1 MRKVIAGLDIGSKYI
16 KLVVVEF
23 TKGKANVLGVS
34 YGDSKGVKK
43 GVVTDPNAL
52 ISSLKE
58 VFSKCENMI
67 GLKISKVIVTTL
79 NEDTKFLMTEK
90 TVNIYNEEHVVKKN
104 DILKAM
110 RLSTENKIDKDS
122 ELVSLEPINF
132 IIDDERT
139 LKNPLKQK
147 AKTLTVKTLL
157 VTVPRKN
164 IYPIVKCLEKIGVQ
178 VVDFTLGVIG
188 DYMASESSLMKDNVG
203 AIINIGGDIT
213 SVSIFNKGILTN
225 TSNLYL
231 GGNNILNDFSYIY
244 GLTMKDADV
253 VRKELAFAHKN
264 GTSASVRKDFTNKE
278 GKKITIS
285 EYEASEI
292 ASSRLE
298 EILKLAKKEIN
309 LLTKKEIH
317 YIMITGGVSE
327 MPQFSMLVDEVF
339 GHEAKILNIKE
350 IGVRSNIY
358 SSALGMTKYYDEKTR
373 SRGVEFSI
381 WDAEETEELSNV
393 NKKINFGENSI
404 LGKLFGYFF
413 DN

>member
-1 MRKVIAGLDIGSKYI
+1 M
-16 KLVVVEF
+16 
-23 TKGKANVLGVS
+23 
-34 YGDSKGVKK
+34 
-43 GVVTDPNAL
+43 
-52 ISSLKE
+52 
-58 VFSKCENMI
+58 
-67 GLKISKVIVTTL
+67 
-79 NEDTKFLMTEK
+79 
-90 TVNIYNEEHVVKKN
+90 
-104 DILKAM
+104 
-110 RLSTENKIDKDS
+110 
-122 ELVSLEPINF
+122 
-132 IIDDERT
+132 
-139 LKNPLKQK
+139 
-147 AKTLTVKTLL
+147 

-164 IYPIVKCLEKIGVQ
+164 IYTIVKCLEKVGVQ

-203 AIINIGGDIT
+203 AIINIGSDIT

-231 GGNNILNDFSYIY
+231 GGSNILNDFSYIY

-253 VRKELAFAHKN
+253 VRKELTFAHKN
-264 GTSASVRKDFTNKE
+264 GTSASVHKDFTNKE
-278 GKKITIS
+278 GKKVTIS

-373 SRGVEFSI
+373 SRGVDFSI
-381 WDAEETEELSNV
+381 WNAEETEELSNV

>member
-1 MRKVIAGLDIGSKYI
+1 MRKVVAGLDIGSKYI

-23 TKGKANVLGVS
+23 IKGKINVLASS
-34 YGDSKGVKK
+34 YAPSLGIKK
-43 GVVTDPNAL
+43 GLVTDPNAL
-52 ISSLKE
+52 ISSLRE
-58 VFSKCENMI
+58 VFTKCENML
-67 GLKISKVIVTTL
+67 GMKIPKVIVTTL
-79 NEDTKFLMTEK
+79 NEDVEFTMTEGSV
-90 TVNIYNEEHVVKKN
+90 TIYNEEHIVKKA

-110 RLSTENKIDKDS
+110 RLSTENKIGKDS

-132 IIDDERT
+132 ILDNDQSV
-139 LKNPLKQK
+139 KNPLKK
-147 AKTLTVKTLL
+147 EAKKLTVRTLL
-157 VTVPRKN
+157 VTIPRKN
-164 IYPIVKCLEKIGVQ
+164 IYPIVKCLEKLGIE

-188 DYMASESSLMKDNVG
+188 DYMAAESSLMGTNVG
-203 AIINIGGDIT
+203 AIINIGSDIT

-231 GGNNILNDFSYIY
+231 GGNNILNDLSYIY
-244 GLTMKDADV
+244 GLTPNDAEM
-253 VRKELAFAHKN
+253 VRRELSFAHTS
-264 GTSASVRKDFTNKE
+264 GTSASIHKDFTNKE

-339 GHEAKILNIKE
+339 GHEAKILCIKE

-358 SSALGMTKYYDEKTR
+358 SAALGVAKYYDEKTR
-373 SRGVEFSI
+373 SRGVDFSI
-381 WDAEETEELSNV
+381 WNEAETEELSNV